1 MPPEGPIGAIGDVD
15 HIYYWTQDMERAVA
29 FYRNVLGL
37 RISRR
42 AGDEWAEFE
51 AGPVRLALH
60 RTEEAPIPAS
70 GTIVFRVDDLD
81 ASRWALQQRGVV
93 FDGHESEVPGV
104 GRFATFHDP
113 DGNPAQL
120 IEYNP
125 QIEP

>member
-1 MPPEGPIGAIGDVD
+1 MPPEGPIGAVGAID
-15 HIYYWTQDMERAVA
+15 HVYYWTLDMERAVA
-29 FYRNVLGL
+29 FYGTVLGL

-51 AGPVRLALH
+51 AGSVRLALH

-93 FDGHESEVPGV
+93 FDGNESEVPGV

-120 IEYNP
+120 IEYIA

>member
-1 MPPEGPIGAIGDVD
+1 MPPEGPVGAIGAID
-15 HIYYWTQDMERAVA
+15 HVYYWTHDMERAVA
-29 FYRNVLGL
+29 FYGTVLGL

-120 IEYNP
+120 IEYIA